1 MTQTPDIR
9 SGVLRAFDST
19 SYTATVQL
27 TGSLQG
33 YVASIPTAR
42 DIASSEMTN
51 GRKVAVLFFDP
62 TNNADAV
69 LFAVWS

>member
-1 MTQTPDIR
+1 MNQSPDIR
-9 SGVLRAFDST
+9 SGILLAFDAAN
-19 SYTATVQL
+19 YLATVQL

-51 GRKVAVLFFDP
+51 GRKVAIAFFDP
-62 TNNADAV
+62 TNNSDAV

>member
-1 MTQTPDIR
+1 MNQSPDIR
-9 SGVLRAFDST
+9 SGILRAFDAAN
-19 SYTATVQL
+19 YLATVQL

-51 GRKVAVLFFDP
+51 GRKVAIAFFDP
-62 TNNADAV
+62 TNNSDAV